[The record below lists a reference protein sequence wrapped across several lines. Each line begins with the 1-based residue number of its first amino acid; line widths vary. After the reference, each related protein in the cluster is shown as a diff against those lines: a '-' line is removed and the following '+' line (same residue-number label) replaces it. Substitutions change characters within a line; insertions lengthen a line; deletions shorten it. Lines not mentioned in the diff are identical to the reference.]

1 MVLNSFLKR
10 FLPKFYEGSKRQQ
23 SSASPEFSSLTRF
36 IYYKNHYSNGRPK
49 PAAFLPPSGKSCI
62 SMLYIDD
69 LQEDEIWK
77 VGDEVGKARNKT
89 TAARADIA
97 DTSVRLTG
105 LSVALTPGIHRNHV
119 DACAWPARKDEQ
131 KAIAVELCIATLQV
145 RHI

>member
-1 MVLNSFLKR
+1 
-10 FLPKFYEGSKRQQ
+10 
-23 SSASPEFSSLTRF
+23 
-36 IYYKNHYSNGRPK
+36 
-49 PAAFLPPSGKSCI
+49 
-62 SMLYIDD
+62 MLYIDD